1 MAKKHKGLHGSSG
14 FEVYYTNLFKDRW
27 PKLRNALLGTPNYIS
42 WNPFNAKDSYFMDSA
57 SVLAALALPLDA
69 DLQLEDVDKNDAV
82 LKCADF
88 CAAPGGKT
96 LVLASSL
103 ANLDYDWHLTSN
115 ERSNDRRSRLIRNI
129 EQQLPKRIQ
138 EHIKI
143 TGFDA
148 ARWCRYETETFDRIF
163 VDAPCS
169 SERHVLSD
177 SKYLAQWS
185 PSRIKTLAQTQ
196 WSILSSAYRVLKTN
210 GYLVYATCALS
221 PLENDGVIAR
231 LVKKFNTA
239 KVICKNIDD
248 IKNKAVEK
256 KLLNSITQLPEPEIT
271 EFGFHV
277 LPDSQNG
284 AGPLYFCIIHKME
297 IEKTLESD

>member
-1 MAKKHKGLHGSSG
+1 MAKKRDTLRGSDG
-14 FEVYYTNLFKDRW
+14 FETYYTDLFGNRW
-27 PKLRNALLGTPNYIS
+27 PNLRDALLGQPSYIS
-42 WNPFNAKDSYFMDSA
+42 WNPFNAEEPYFMDSG
-57 SVLAALALPLDA
+57 SVLAAFSLPLDTS
-69 DLQLEDVDKNDAV
+69 LMLEESTNSDEILN
-82 LKCADF
+82 CADF

-96 LVLASSL
+96 LVLASRLS
-103 ANLDYDWHLTSN
+103 NLSNNWHLTSN
-115 ERSNDRRSRLIRNI
+115 ERSNNRRSRLIRNT
-129 EQQLPKRIQ
+129 EQLLPEKVR

-148 ARWCRYETETFDRIF
+148 ARWCKYETETFDRVF

-221 PLENDGVIAR
+221 PLENDEVIAR
-231 LVKKFNTA
+231 LLKKFDTA
-239 KVICKNIDD
+239 KVVSKQIKD
-248 IKNKAVEK
+248 IKKAATKE
-256 KLLNSITQLPEPEIT
+256 NFYTIIEQLPEPEIT
-271 EFGFHV
+271 EFGFQI

-284 AGPLYFCIIHKME
+284 AGPMYFCIINKMDLK
-297 IEKTLESD
+297 I